1 MYAKHDIAMN
11 SSAPLAA
18 PKGNIGMSNPA
29 RIMTSS
35 ARTKRSLFAGT

>member
-11 SSAPLAA
+11 SSALAA
-18 PKGNIGMSNPA
+18 PKGNIGMSKPA
-29 RIMTSS
+29 RIITSS